1 MFLFFELCLE
11 LLVRCAVRLFKCN
24 GRAKTMLENISC

>member
-24 GRAKTMLENISC
+24 GRAKIKLEIISY